1 MEKAPRTIA
10 AGEFKLLERS
20 IFAFEHSRSSGSSQE
35 ALDSLKRVHDIVATS
50 KPEVAAL
57 GIDLLERAAQHRH
70 KSVQSAVA
78 GYLSSLS
85 KNEREEVAQMAKEAI
100 SRQIGNYSGMP
111 YADTFL
117 KSLKK

>member
-1 MEKAPRTIA
+1 MEKARTLA
-10 AGEFKLLERS
+10 AGEFKLLEHS

-35 ALDSLKRVHDIVATS
+35 ALDSLKQVHNIVATS

-85 KNEREEVAQMAKEAI
+85 KSGNADVARMAKEAI
-100 SRQIGNYSGMP
+100 GRQIGNYSGTP